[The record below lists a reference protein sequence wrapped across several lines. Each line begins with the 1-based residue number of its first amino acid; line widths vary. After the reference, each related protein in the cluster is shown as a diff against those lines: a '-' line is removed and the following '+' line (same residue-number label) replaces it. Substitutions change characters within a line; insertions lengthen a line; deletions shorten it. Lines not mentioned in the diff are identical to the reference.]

1 MSLGGADQRM
11 NVRTLCLS
19 ILYEGEATGY
29 EIRRLCV
36 EGECSYFIEASF
48 GSIYPALARLE
59 DEGLVTS
66 RTEQQSG
73 KPAKKVYSI
82 TDQGRAAFAEE
93 LSGPLGED
101 VFRSPFLLFA
111 RFAHILPREL
121 VEARANEF
129 LEKNIA
135 EHRRL
140 EEAFAERASNASD
153 TWVINYGRA
162 VMEVAERHMRSHM
175 HELIT
180 LARAEPKKDAAE

>member
-1 MSLGGADQRM
+1 M

-59 DEGLVTS
+59 DDGLVVS
-66 RTEQQSG
+66 RTEQQDG

-82 TDQGRAAFAEE
+82 TEAGRTAFALQLAE
-93 LSGPLGED
+93 PLGED
-101 VFRSPFLLFA
+101 MFRSPFLLFA
-111 RFAHILPREL
+111 RFAHILPRDL

-129 LEKNIA
+129 LQTTIDK
-135 EHRRL
+135 HRKLDEITADRGC
-140 EEAFAERASNASD
+140 NPSD
-153 TWVINYGRA
+153 TWIINYGRA
-162 VMEVAERHMRSHM
+162 VMEVAERHLRSHM

-180 LARAEPKKDAAE
+180 LARAEPKTDAAE

>member
-1 MSLGGADQRM
+1 M
-11 NVRTLCLS
+11 NVKTLCLS

-48 GSIYPALARLE
+48 GSIYPALAKLE

-66 RTEQQSG
+66 RAEQQAG

-82 TDQGRAAFAEE
+82 TDAGRAAFADQ
-93 LSGPLGED
+93 LAQPLGED
-101 VFRSPFLLFA
+101 MFRSPFLLFA
-111 RFAHILPREL
+111 RYAHLLPREL
-121 VEARANEF
+121 VEQRANEF
-129 LEKNIA
+129 LQKHIDA
-135 EHRRL
+135 HRKL
-140 EEAFAERASNASD
+140 DEAFADRQGTAGD

-162 VMEVAERHMRSHM
+162 MMEVAERHMRSHM

-180 LARAEPKKDAAE
+180 LARAEPTKDAAE

>member
-1 MSLGGADQRM
+1 M

-48 GSIYPALARLE
+48 GSIYPALAKLE

-66 RTEQQSG
+66 RTEQQTG

-82 TDQGRAAFAEE
+82 TEAGRTAFAEE
-93 LSGPLGED
+93 LAGPLGDD

-129 LEKNIA
+129 LQRTIDS
-135 EHRRL
+135 HRKL
-140 EEAFAERASNASD
+140 EEALGERSSNAGD
-153 TWVINYGRA
+153 TWVVNYGRA

-175 HELIT
+175 HELIN
-180 LARAEPKKDAAE
+180 LAKAEPKKDAAE

>member
-1 MSLGGADQRM
+1 M

-48 GSIYPALARLE
+48 GSNYPALAKLE
-59 DEGLVTS
+59 DESLVTS

-82 TDQGRAAFAEE
+82 TEAGRTAFAEE
-93 LSGPLGED
+93 LAGPLGED
-101 VFRSPFLLFA
+101 VLRSPFLLFA

-129 LEKNIA
+129 LQRTIDG
-135 EHRRL
+135 HRKL
-140 EEAFAERASNASD
+140 EEAFDERSSTAGD

-162 VMEVAERHMRSHM
+162 IMEVAERHMRSHM

-180 LARAEPKKDAAE
+180 LARAEPGKDAAE

>member
-1 MSLGGADQRM
+1 M
-11 NVRTLCLS
+11 NVKTLCLS
-19 ILYEGEATGY
+19 VLYDGEATGY

-66 RTEQQSG
+66 RTEQQDG

-82 TDQGRAAFAEE
+82 TEAGRAAFAQQ
-93 LSGPLGED
+93 LSEPLGED
-101 VFRSPFLLFA
+101 MFRSPFLLFA
-111 RFAHILPREL
+111 RFAHILPRDL

-129 LEKNIA
+129 LEKNI
-135 EHRRL
+135 ESHRKL
-140 EEAFAERASNASD
+140 EDAIAQRDISQADA
-153 TWVINYGRA
+153 WVINYGRA
-162 VMEVAERHMRSHM
+162 VMEVAERHMRTHM

-180 LARAEPKKDAAE
+180 LARAEPAKDAAE

>member
-1 MSLGGADQRM
+1 M

-19 ILYEGEATGY
+19 ILFEGEATGY

-59 DEGLVTS
+59 ENGFVVS
-66 RTEQQSG
+66 RTEQQDG

-82 TDQGRAAFAEE
+82 TEAGRTEFRQQLAE
-93 LSGPLGED
+93 PLGED

-111 RFAHILPREL
+111 RYAHILPRGL
-121 VEARANEF
+121 VEARVTEY
-129 LEKNIA
+129 L
-135 EHRRL
+135 RRATEDRKKL
-140 EEAFAERASNASD
+140 EEIRSERSCNAAES
-153 TWVINYGRA
+153 WVMEYGRA
-162 VMEVAERHMRSHM
+162 MMEVAERHTRTHM

-180 LARAEPKKDAAE
+180 MARAEPEKDAAE

>member
-1 MSLGGADQRM
+1 M

-19 ILYEGEATGY
+19 ILYEEEATGY

-36 EGECSYFIEASF
+36 EGECSYFVEASF
-48 GSIYPALARLE
+48 GSIYPALAKLE
-59 DEGLVTS
+59 DEKLVTS
-66 RTEQQSG
+66 RTEQQAG

-82 TDQGRAAFAEE
+82 TEAGRTAFAEE
-93 LSGPLGED
+93 LGAPLGDD

-111 RFAHILPREL
+111 RFAHILPRDL
-121 VEARANEF
+121 VETRANEF
-129 LEKNIA
+129 LQKTIDG
-135 EHRRL
+135 HRKL
-140 EEAFAERASNASD
+140 EEAFEERSSNAAD

-162 VMEVAERHMRSHM
+162 VMEVAEQHLRSHM

>member
-1 MSLGGADQRM
+1 M

-48 GSIYPALARLE
+48 GSIYPALAKLE
-59 DEGLVTS
+59 DEKLVTS

-82 TDQGRAAFAEE
+82 TQAGREAFAVE
-93 LSGPLGED
+93 LAGPLGD
-101 VFRSPFLLFA
+101 DIFRSPFLMLA
-111 RFAHILPREL
+111 RYAHILPREL
-121 VEARANEF
+121 VETRAQ
-129 LEKNIA
+129 
-135 EHRRL
+135 EHL
-140 EEAFAERASNASD
+140 QKLADKHQKLVTAAAERSSNAGD

-162 VMEVAERHMRSHM
+162 MMELAEQHMRSHM

-180 LARAEPKKDAAE
+180 MARAEPNKDAAE

>member
-1 MSLGGADQRM
+1 M

-19 ILYEGEATGY
+19 ILYEGESTGY
-29 EIRRLCV
+29 EIRRLCM

-48 GSIYPALARLE
+48 GSIYPALAKLE

-66 RTEQQSG
+66 RTEQQTG

-82 TDQGRAAFAEE
+82 TDAGRAAFAEE
-93 LSGPLGED
+93 LSGDLGDD

-111 RFAHILPREL
+111 CYAHILPREL
-121 VEARANEF
+121 VETRANEF
-129 LEKNIA
+129 LD
-135 EHRRL
+135 RL
-140 EEAFAERASNASD
+140 VAKHKKLEDAFAQRSSNVCD

-162 VMEVAERHMRSHM
+162 MMEVAERHMRSHM

-180 LARAEPKKDAAE
+180 LARAEPSKDAAE